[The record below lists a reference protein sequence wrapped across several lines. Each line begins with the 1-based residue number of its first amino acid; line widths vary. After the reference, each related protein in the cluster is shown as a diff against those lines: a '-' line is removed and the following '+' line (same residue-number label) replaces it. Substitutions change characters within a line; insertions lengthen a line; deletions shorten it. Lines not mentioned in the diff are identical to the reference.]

1 MHGAPVN
8 AGGGCHGEGVMPAPV
23 SMSAH
28 SGHAAAQGEQAGVP
42 AVSVTTAMAAMSGE
56 LCVSTPARDRLP
68 LPASGLLAGLG
79 LVGLVAWGLAGCP
92 SAMWGPARRGPPA
105 GGRISCF
112 RCASRGRDRH
122 PPDPA
127 PSRTG
132 KENLPLSRATGV
144 ARPPGKNP
152 VMSASS
158 SSAARRRT
166 LAAAGTVAVLALAL
180 AACGSDGSTSNDS
193 SMPGMNHGSASASVS
208 ATPDSAF
215 NDADVMF
222 AQQMIPHHQQ
232 AVEMAELADGRADDQ
247 EIKDLAAAIEKAQDP
262 EINTME
268 GWLKSWG
275 KPLPSA
281 SSSTGDMAGMDH
293 GSGESSA
300 MPGMM
305 SDQDMTDLQAAKGKD
320 FDKEFAQL
328 MIGHHQGA
336 ITMAKDEQKNG
347 ENADAK
353 KLATAVVTT
362 QTAEIE
368 KMNEILDRL

>member
-1 MHGAPVN
+1 
-8 AGGGCHGEGVMPAPV
+8 
-23 SMSAH
+23 MS
-28 SGHAAAQGEQAGVP
+28 V
-42 AVSVTTAMAAMSGE
+42 
-56 LCVSTPARDRLP
+56 
-68 LPASGLLAGLG
+68 
-79 LVGLVAWGLAGCP
+79 
-92 SAMWGPARRGPPA
+92 
-105 GGRISCF
+105 
-112 RCASRGRDRH
+112 
-122 PPDPA
+122 
-127 PSRTG
+127 
-132 KENLPLSRATGV
+132 
-144 ARPPGKNP
+144 
-152 VMSASS
+152 SS
-158 SSAARRRT
+158 SSAARRRN

-180 AACGSDGSTSNDS
+180 SACGSSDGSTSHDS
-193 SMPGMNHGSASASVS
+193 SMPGMNHGSGSASAS

-247 EIKDLAAAIEKAQDP
+247 EIKDLAAAIEKAQGP

-281 SSSTGDMAGMDH
+281 SASVGDMAGMDH
-293 GSGESSA
+293 GSSDSSA
-300 MPGMM
+300 MPGAM
-305 SDQDMTDLQAAKGKD
+305 SDQDMTDLKAAKGKD

-336 ITMAKDEQKNG
+336 ITMAEDEQKNG
-347 ENADAK
+347 TNADAK
-353 KLATAVVTT
+353 KLAAAIVTA

>member
-1 MHGAPVN
+1 
-8 AGGGCHGEGVMPAPV
+8 
-23 SMSAH
+23 
-28 SGHAAAQGEQAGVP
+28 
-42 AVSVTTAMAAMSGE
+42 
-56 LCVSTPARDRLP
+56 
-68 LPASGLLAGLG
+68 
-79 LVGLVAWGLAGCP
+79 
-92 SAMWGPARRGPPA
+92 
-105 GGRISCF
+105 
-112 RCASRGRDRH
+112 
-122 PPDPA
+122 
-127 PSRTG
+127 
-132 KENLPLSRATGV
+132 
-144 ARPPGKNP
+144 
-152 VMSASS
+152 MSASS

-193 SMPGMNHGSASASVS
+193 SMPGMNHGSGSASAS

-336 ITMAKDEQKNG
+336 ITMANDEQKNG

-353 KLATAVVTT
+353 KLATAIVTA

>member
-1 MHGAPVN
+1 
-8 AGGGCHGEGVMPAPV
+8 
-23 SMSAH
+23 MS
-28 SGHAAAQGEQAGVP
+28 V
-42 AVSVTTAMAAMSGE
+42 
-56 LCVSTPARDRLP
+56 
-68 LPASGLLAGLG
+68 
-79 LVGLVAWGLAGCP
+79 
-92 SAMWGPARRGPPA
+92 
-105 GGRISCF
+105 
-112 RCASRGRDRH
+112 
-122 PPDPA
+122 
-127 PSRTG
+127 
-132 KENLPLSRATGV
+132 
-144 ARPPGKNP
+144 
-152 VMSASS
+152 SS

-180 AACGSDGSTSNDS
+180 SACGSSDGSTSHDS
-193 SMPGMNHGSASASVS
+193 SMPGMNHGSASASAS

-281 SSSTGDMAGMDH
+281 SASSSVGDMAGMDH
-293 GSGESSA
+293 GSSDPSA
-300 MPGMM
+300 MPGKM
-305 SDQDMTDLQAAKGKD
+305 SDQDMTDLKAAQGKD

-336 ITMAKDEQKNG
+336 ITMAKDEQRNG
-347 ENADAK
+347 TNDDAK
-353 KLATAVVTT
+353 KLAAAIVTA

-368 KMNEILDRL
+368 KMNQILDRL

>member
-1 MHGAPVN
+1 
-8 AGGGCHGEGVMPAPV
+8 
-23 SMSAH
+23 MS
-28 SGHAAAQGEQAGVP
+28 V
-42 AVSVTTAMAAMSGE
+42 
-56 LCVSTPARDRLP
+56 
-68 LPASGLLAGLG
+68 
-79 LVGLVAWGLAGCP
+79 
-92 SAMWGPARRGPPA
+92 
-105 GGRISCF
+105 
-112 RCASRGRDRH
+112 
-122 PPDPA
+122 
-127 PSRTG
+127 
-132 KENLPLSRATGV
+132 
-144 ARPPGKNP
+144 
-152 VMSASS
+152 SS

-180 AACGSDGSTSNDS
+180 AACGSDGSTSHDS
-193 SMPGMNHGSASASVS
+193 SMPGMNHGTGSASAS

-281 SSSTGDMAGMDH
+281 SASSSTGDMAGMDH

-305 SDQDMTDLQAAKGKD
+305 SDQDMTALKDAKGKD
-320 FDKEFAQL
+320 FDKKFAQL

-336 ITMAKDEQKNG
+336 ITMAEDEQKNG
-347 ENADAK
+347 SNADAK
-353 KLATAVVTT
+353 KLATAIVTA

-368 KMNEILDRL
+368 KMNKILDRL

>member
-1 MHGAPVN
+1 
-8 AGGGCHGEGVMPAPV
+8 
-23 SMSAH
+23 
-28 SGHAAAQGEQAGVP
+28 
-42 AVSVTTAMAAMSGE
+42 
-56 LCVSTPARDRLP
+56 
-68 LPASGLLAGLG
+68 
-79 LVGLVAWGLAGCP
+79 
-92 SAMWGPARRGPPA
+92 
-105 GGRISCF
+105 
-112 RCASRGRDRH
+112 
-122 PPDPA
+122 
-127 PSRTG
+127 
-132 KENLPLSRATGV
+132 
-144 ARPPGKNP
+144 
-152 VMSASS
+152 MSASS

-180 AACGSDGSTSNDS
+180 SACGSSGGSTSHDS
-193 SMPGMNHGSASASVS
+193 SMPGMNHGSGSASAS

-268 GWLKSWG
+268 SWLKSWG

-281 SSSTGDMAGMDH
+281 SASSSVGDMAGMDH
-293 GSGESSA
+293 GSSDPSA
-300 MPGMM
+300 MPGKM
-305 SDQDMTDLQAAKGKD
+305 SDQDMTDLEVAKGKD

-347 ENADAK
+347 TNADAK
-353 KLATAVVTT
+353 KLAAAIVTA